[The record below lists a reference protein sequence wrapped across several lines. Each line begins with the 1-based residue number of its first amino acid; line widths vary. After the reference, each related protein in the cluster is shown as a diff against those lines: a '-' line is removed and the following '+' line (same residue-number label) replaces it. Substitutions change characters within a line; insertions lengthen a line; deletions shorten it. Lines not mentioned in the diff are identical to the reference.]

1 MLISQHSCGKM
12 ESPSDSKIF
21 HGSIL
26 LRADCRPPLFSY
38 SGCFKTGV
46 KCLVSKMVTII
57 FFFQLFQVFLTL
69 SVSGSLRLFVGTS
82 YSTVNPLN
90 SCMGRM
96 SHVYGT
102 GVGGGRH
109 GAGNEK
115 KRTFCV
121 KAHLH
126 FHLG

>member
-57 FFFQLFQVFLTL
+57 FFFPTVS
-69 SVSGSLRLFVGTS
+69 SVSDPVCLRESEALCW
-82 YSTVNPLN
+82 NIILN
-90 SCMGRM
+90 CEPPEQLHGQNEPCLWNGGWGRE
-96 SHVYGT
+96 
-102 GVGGGRH
+102 
-109 GAGNEK
+109 AWCWE
-115 KRTFCV
+115 
-121 KAHLH
+121 
-126 FHLG
+126 